1 MPRIR
6 TKGSILPQS
15 ILDAATK
22 LFIERGFDGTSMYD
36 IADALGVTRTAVY
49 YYFKNKEAILA
60 ALTEGVTRIAGQI
73 AEQLADHKELE
84 PISALRKLVV
94 QHTNLILDHS
104 LQFRVVERNEE
115 RLPPKR
121 REGARRSRQTVLN
134 NFTAVIER
142 GVQSGQFR
150 QVDPRI
156 AAFAML
162 GMCNWTAWWYQP
174 GGRKTR
180 DEISSLIADLAIN
193 AVMRPLSES
202 ARSSD
207 VSESLRLLRE
217 ELAFLEQRINKQ
229 PA

>member
-94 QHTNLILDHS
+94 QHTNLILD
-104 LQFRVVERNEE
+104 RNEE

>member
-22 LFIERGFDGTSMYD
+22 LFIQRGFDGTSMYD

-174 GGRKTR
+174 GGRRSREEIASMLADFAVKALEQEGKKRPR
-180 DEISSLIADLAIN
+180 DAG
-193 AVMRPLSES
+193 VG
-202 ARSSD
+202 
-207 VSESLRLLRE
+207 ESLRLLRK
-217 ELAFLEQRINKQ
+217 ELAYLEQRIGGE
-229 PA
+229 PT

>member
-1 MPRIR
+1 MPKTR
-6 TKGSILPQS
+6 TKGSILPES

-22 LFIERGFDGTSMYD
+22 LFIERGFDGTSMYH

-73 AEQLADHKELE
+73 AEQLADHKDLE
-84 PISALRKLVV
+84 PVAALRMLVV
-94 QHTNLILDHS
+94 QHTNLILDHN

-121 REGARRSRQTVLN
+121 REGARRSRQAVVN
-134 NFTAVIER
+134 NFTTVIER
-142 GVQSGQFR
+142 GVRWGACR
-150 QVDPRI
+150 PLDPRI
-156 AAFAML
+156 AAFAIL

-180 DEISSLIADLAIN
+180 DEISSLIADLALN
-193 AVMRPLSES
+193 AVMRPPS
-202 ARSSD
+202 AGARTSD
-207 VSESLRLLRE
+207 VGESLRLVRQ
-217 ELAFLEQRINKQ
+217 ELAFLEQRIHKH